1 MTQSALMTSA
11 KVAPSVIRTPELF
24 RLSRHVSRK
33 CPLEVTKE
41 IDGVRFKFVS
51 PTQLTVDDLDVL
63 VGLVA
68 IAGRQSDSYKTS
80 KQSSGPDAEIRIM
93 KMMSKNVEVRTT
105 YSALARELG
114 RSPGGGT
121 WPLISAALARLIAVT
136 VYAAPTG
143 RTDWRRFIA
152 GHLFESLAVD
162 EPTNAI
168 ALKLSPVLAAAVLG
182 GPGEFIQLNTG
193 DFRKLKDKSG
203 VARLLYLY
211 LHSFYA
217 DQSHEVSTD
226 RLIDVIYGTDIDPDL
241 RRKYRA
247 RVNAAMTLIDGL
259 DGWSVK
265 SLTQGFRFRHS
276 GPKIRSRQGS

>member
-1 MTQSALMTSA
+1 MKQSALLTSA
-11 KVAPSVIRTPELF
+11 KVAPSVVRTPELF
-24 RLSRHVSRK
+24 RLSRHVSGK

-51 PTQLTVDDLDVL
+51 STQLTVDDLDVL
-63 VGLVA
+63 VSLVA
-68 IAGRQSDSYKTS
+68 IAGRRSDSYKTS

-114 RSPGGGT
+114 RSSGGDT

-136 VYAAPTG
+136 VYAAPAG
-143 RTDWRRFIA
+143 RIDWRRFIA

-162 EPTNAI
+162 ESDNSI
-168 ALKLSPVLAAAVLG
+168 ALKLSPVLAAAVVG
-182 GPGEFIQLNTG
+182 GPGEFVQLNTG
-193 DFRKLKDKSG
+193 DFRELRDKSG
-203 VARLLYLY
+203 VSRLLYLY

-217 DQSHEVSTD
+217 DQSHEVSMD
-226 RLIDVIYGTDIDPDL
+226 RLLDVIYGADIDPDL

-247 RVNAAMTLIDGL
+247 RVKAAMTRIGGL
-259 DGWSVK
+259 EGWEVK
-265 SLTQGFRFRHS
+265 PLTHGFKFRHT
-276 GPKIRSRQGS
+276 GPKIRGR

>member
-1 MTQSALMTSA
+1 MTQSVLMTSA
-11 KVAPSVIRTPELF
+11 KVAPSVVRTPGLF
-24 RLSRHVSRK
+24 RLSRHVSGK
-33 CPLEVTKE
+33 DTLEVTKE
-41 IDGVRFKFVS
+41 IDGARFRFVS

-68 IAGRQSDSYKTS
+68 IAGRQNDSYKTS
-80 KQSSGPDAEIRIM
+80 KQLSGPDAEIRIM
-93 KMMSKNVEVRTT
+93 KMMSKSVDVRTT

-114 RSPGGGT
+114 RSSGGDT
-121 WPLISAALARLIAVT
+121 WPLISEALARLIAVT
-136 VYAAPTG
+136 VYAAPVG
-143 RTDWRRFIA
+143 RIDWRRFIA

-162 EPTNAI
+162 EPTNSI

-182 GPGEFIQLNTG
+182 GPGEFVQLNTG

-217 DQSHEVSTD
+217 NQSHEVSTD
-226 RLIDVIYGTDIDPDL
+226 RLIDVIYGADINPDL

-247 RVNAAMTLIDGL
+247 RIKASMTSIGDLE
-259 DGWSVK
+259 GWEVK
-265 SLTQGFRFRHS
+265 LLTNGFKFRHT
-276 GPKIRSRQGS
+276 GPKLRGRQGS